1 MIATTVYTRMSNE
14 DNFLKVQIDD
24 FLEKQLDM
32 ELLVNTYEV
41 FDFMT

>member
-24 FLEKQLDM
+24 FLEKQVDM